1 MFNRKL
7 VAAALLKI
15 ARLVAYTPIRKKE
28 TDERNRSWNNMVTAY
43 VPKLYAT
50 AVVKA
55 KAAVDA
61 DGYDAM
67 SVRQVKSDYL
77 LYRDEAKNSNKYHYY
92 TLLDIRCDDGK
103 DRYAAVNCYG
113 RVGFIEGTQIL
124 GKRVSDY
131 LSVAESEYSKHYS
144 AKTRK
149 GYQPIKLQRG

>member
-1 MFNRKL
+1 M
-7 VAAALLKI
+7 
-15 ARLVAYTPIRKKE
+15 AYTPIRKKE
-28 TDERNRSWNNMVTAY
+28 TEGRNQSWHNMVTAY

-50 AVVKA
+50 AVAKA
-55 KAAVDA
+55 KAGVDA
-61 DGYDAM
+61 DGYDALN
-67 SVRQVKSDYL
+67 VRQIKSDYL
-77 LYRDEAKNSNKYHYY
+77 FYRDEARNSNKYHYY

-124 GKRVSDY
+124 GKRAFDS
-131 LSVAESEYSKHYS
+131 LALAEAAYASHYS